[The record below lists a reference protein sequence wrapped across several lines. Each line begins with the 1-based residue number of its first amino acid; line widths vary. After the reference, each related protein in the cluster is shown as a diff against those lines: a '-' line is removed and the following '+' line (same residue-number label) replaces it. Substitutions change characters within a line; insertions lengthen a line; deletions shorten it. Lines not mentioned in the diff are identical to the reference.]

1 MRESISTSDVTQCNV
16 LCVIIIFVVS
26 VSAHC
31 NPVNVFFVDRG
42 RKATTLAF
50 SDEKILH
57 KKKNVP
63 TKIAAAV
70 CVRVCDA
77 C

>member
-1 MRESISTSDVTQCNV
+1 MSDVTQCDA
-16 LCVIIIFVVS
+16 LCVVIVFVVS

-31 NPVNVFFVDRG
+31 NPVNVFFVDHG

-50 SDEKILH
+50 SDEKILL
-57 KKKNVP
+57 
-63 TKIAAAV
+63 TK
-70 CVRVCDA
+70 CPHRNSSGNLCVCDA